1 MSKKTI
7 VVLVILLT
15 FASAIAFVFMNQ
27 DEATA
32 PTASSTSTTAVDP
45 AQANDTPLPAETSSA
60 GVYTEYSEDALS
72 TASGT
77 KVLFFHAS
85 WCPQCRALAEDIQAK
100 GVPAGVTILE
110 VDYDTNQ
117 ALRQKYGVTIQTT
130 LVTVDDQ
137 GKLVKKFVAYDDPS
151 LAAVQENLL

>member
-7 VVLVILLT
+7 VILVILLT
-15 FASAIAFVFMNQ
+15 FASALAFVFINQ
-27 DEATA
+27 DEAAA
-32 PTASSTSTTAVDP
+32 PMPSTNSTSSEPAQTATDTP
-45 AQANDTPLPAETSSA
+45 AQADTATA
-60 GVYTEYSEDALS
+60 GVYTEYSEEALS
-72 TASGT
+72 NASGT

-85 WCPQCRALAEDIQAK
+85 WCPQCRALAEDIKTK

-117 ALRQKYGVTIQTT
+117 ALRQKYGVTVQTT

-137 GKLVKKFVAYDDPS
+137 AQLVKKFVAYDDPS